1 MRRNLMRRLTFD
13 GIRHGCVSSRN
24 GRGAGGCVLESR
36 KTALENGDEL
46 SLGKCLRH
54 LGARVLLLGKGG
66 QATLPPQLLVLVGAK
81 VAALLF
87 GLTVI
92 ETGWLLAPGQAAGL
106 LEDRDDA
113 LVPVGAVRAH
123 EALDEVLAN
132 VLVDA
137 DTLSVE
143 PVFADVAA
151 YHESVVV
158 RSPADAIRAVVRLI
172 AFIRVCSVA
181 IGLGLGAAI
190 NACVGRGRLL
200 RDFLGLLG
208 AASGASFAALRRL
221 LDGGGLALF
230 LARDGR
236 FLCGLHDLGRF
247 WRCGSRRDGDELAA
261 DV

>member
-1 MRRNLMRRLTFD
+1 MRRLTFD
-13 GIRHGCVSSRN
+13 GIRHDCVSSRN
-24 GRGAGGCVLESR
+24 GRGAGGLVLESR
-36 KTALENGDEL
+36 KTALENGDKL
-46 SLGKCLRH
+46 SLSKRLRH

-87 GLTVI
+87 GLAVI

-123 EALDEVLAN
+123 EALDEMLAN

-137 DTLSVE
+137 DTLPVE

-181 IGLGLGAAI
+181 VAVGLGLAAAI
-190 NACVGRGRLL
+190 NAGVGRGRLL

-208 AASGASFAALRRL
+208 TAGGASFAALRRL

-230 LARDGR
+230 LAWDGR

-247 WRCGSRRDGDELAA
+247 WRCGTRCDWDELAA